1 MLRVNKTVNVEA
13 RISAQRQ
20 ISDDA
25 GRWEKRMTQ
34 SATPD
39 IASARLGQQ
48 QLADNFDDVKP
59 VLDRK
64 KALVE
69 SSRCYFCFDAPCVEA
84 CPTSIDIPN
93 FIRMIST
100 DNVRGAAETIFEQN
114 ILGGMC
120 ARVCPTEILCE
131 DSCVRNTSEDKPV
144 NIGALQRYATDRLMA
159 QGVHPFTRQAS
170 SGKKVAVIGGG
181 PAGLSAAHRLAML
194 GHDVTIFDAKDK
206 LGGLNEYGIAAY
218 KTVSDFAQREVDWLL
233 KIGGITAKTKTALGR
248 DITLEQLRR
257 DFDAVFVGLGLTGV
271 NALGLDGE
279 NIAGVLDAVD
289 YIAQLRQA
297 KDKSKLPVGRKI
309 VVIGGGNTAIDIAV
323 QSKRLGAEDVTLV
336 YRRGPEHMSATW
348 HEQEFAQVNGVTI
361 KHWARPVRLISHQGA
376 VREIEFEYTQLDGE
390 GRLIGTGETF
400 NLLCDVVFKAIGQK
414 LVKDPVNGKAHES
427 LDLANGKI
435 VVNDDMQTSL
445 PNVWAGGDCVAT
457 GIDLTVQSVEDGKVA
472 AIAIDRYLRG
482 LNR

>member
-1 MLRVNKTVNVEA
+1 
-13 RISAQRQ
+13 
-20 ISDDA
+20 
-25 GRWEKRMTQ
+25 MTQ
-34 SATPD
+34 SAMPD
-39 IASARLGQQ
+39 IASARLDQQ

-59 VLDRK
+59 VFDRK

-69 SSRCYFCFDAPCVEA
+69 SSRCYFCFDAPCIEA

-100 DNVRGAAETIFEQN
+100 DNVRGAAEKIFEQN

-159 QGVHPFTRQAS
+159 QGVHPFTRQES
-170 SGKKVAVIGGG
+170 SGKLVAVIGGG

-218 KTVSDFAQREVDWLL
+218 KTVNEFAQREVDWLL
-233 KIGGITAKTKTALGR
+233 KIGGITPKVKTMLGR

-257 DFDAVFVGLGLTGV
+257 DFDAVFVGLGLSGV

-279 NIAGVLDAVD
+279 NLNGVLDAVD
-289 YIAQLRQA
+289 YIAELRQA

-361 KHWARPVRLISHQGA
+361 KHWAKPVRLISHQGA

-400 NLLCDVVFKAIGQK
+400 GLLCDVVFKAIGQK

-445 PNVWAGGDCVAT
+445 PDVWAGGDCVAS

>member
-1 MLRVNKTVNVEA
+1 MA
-13 RISAQRQ
+13 
-20 ISDDA
+20 
-25 GRWEKRMTQ
+25 Q

-39 IASARLGQQ
+39 IAAARLRPEEITR
-48 QLADNFDDVKP
+48 NFDDVKP

-64 KALVE
+64 KAIVE
-69 SSRCYFCFDAPCVEA
+69 SSRCYFCFDAPCTEA

-100 DNVRGAAETIFEQN
+100 DNVRGAAEKILEQN

-131 DSCVRNTSEDKPV
+131 DACVRNTSEDKPV
-144 NIGALQRYATDRLMA
+144 NIGALQRYATDKLIA
-159 QGVHPFTRQAS
+159 QGIHPFQRQAPT
-170 SGKKVAVIGGG
+170 GKKVAVIGGG
-181 PAGLSAAHRLAML
+181 PAGLSCAHRLAML
-194 GHDVTIFDAKDK
+194 GHDVTIFEARDK

-218 KTVSDFAQREVDWLL
+218 KTVDDFAQREVRWLMQ
-233 KIGGITAKTKTALGR
+233 IGGITPKTGVALGR

-257 DFDAVFVGLGLTGV
+257 DYSAVFVGLGLAGV

-279 NIAGVLDAVD
+279 DVSGVLDAVD
-289 YIAQLRQA
+289 YIARLRQA
-297 KDKSKLPVGRKI
+297 TDKSALPVGRKI

-336 YRRGPEHMSATW
+336 YRRGPDQMSATW
-348 HEQEFAQVNGVTI
+348 HEQEFAQVNGVKI
-361 KHWARPVRLISHQGA
+361 KHWAKPVRLISHQGA
-376 VREIEFEYTQLDGE
+376 VREIEFEYTQLDDQN
-390 GRLIGTGETF
+390 RLIGTGETF
-400 NLLCDVVFKAIGQK
+400 SLLCDVVFKAIGQK

-435 VVNDDMQTSL
+435 VVNDDMRTSL
-445 PNVWAGGDCVAT
+445 PNVWAGGDCVAS
-457 GIDLTVQSVEDGKVA
+457 GIDLTVQGVEDGKVA

-482 LNR
+482 KNS

>member
-1 MLRVNKTVNVEA
+1 
-13 RISAQRQ
+13 
-20 ISDDA
+20 
-25 GRWEKRMTQ
+25 MTQ
-34 SATPD
+34 SAMPD
-39 IASARLGQQ
+39 IASARLDQR

-69 SSRCYFCFDAPCVEA
+69 SSRCYFCFDAPCMEA

-100 DNVRGAAETIFEQN
+100 DNVRGAAEKIFEQN

-159 QGVHPFTRQAS
+159 QGIHPFQRETL

-194 GHDVTIFDAKDK
+194 GHDVTIFDAKNK

-218 KTVSDFAQREVDWLL
+218 KTVNDFAQREVDWLL
-233 KIGGITAKTKTALGR
+233 KIGGITTKTGMVLGR

-257 DFDAVFVGLGLTGV
+257 DFDAVFIGFGLAGI

-279 NIAGVLDAVD
+279 TVGGVLDAVD

-297 KDKSKLPVGRKI
+297 KDKSNLPVGRKI

-323 QSKRLGAEDVTLV
+323 QSRRLGAEDVTLV
-336 YRRGPEHMSATW
+336 YRRGPDQMSATW
-348 HEQEFAQVNGVTI
+348 HEQEFAQVNGVKI
-361 KHWARPVRLISHQGA
+361 KHWAKPVRLISHQGA
-376 VREIEFEYTQLDGE
+376 IREIEFEYTQLDGE

-400 NLLCDVVFKAIGQK
+400 SLFCDVIFKAIGQK

-457 GIDLTVQSVEDGKVA
+457 GIDLTVQGVEDGKVA
-472 AIAIDRYLRG
+472 AIAINRYLRG
-482 LNR
+482 KNR

>member
-1 MLRVNKTVNVEA
+1 
-13 RISAQRQ
+13 
-20 ISDDA
+20 
-25 GRWEKRMTQ
+25 MTQ
-34 SATPD
+34 SAMPD
-39 IASARLGQQ
+39 IASARLDQR

-69 SSRCYFCFDAPCVEA
+69 SSRCYFCFDAPCMEA

-100 DNVRGAAETIFEQN
+100 DNVRGAAEKIFEQN

-159 QGVHPFTRQAS
+159 QGIHPFQRETL

-218 KTVSDFAQREVDWLL
+218 KTVNDFAQREVDWLL
-233 KIGGITAKTKTALGR
+233 KIGGITTKTGTVLGR

-257 DFDAVFVGLGLTGV
+257 DFDAVFIGFGLAGI

-279 NIAGVLDAVD
+279 NVGGVLDAVD

-297 KDKSKLPVGRKI
+297 KDKSSLPVGRKI

-323 QSKRLGAEDVTLV
+323 QSRRLGAEDVTLV
-336 YRRGPEHMSATW
+336 YRRGPDQMSATW
-348 HEQEFAQVNGVTI
+348 HEQEFAQVNGVKI
-361 KHWARPVRLISHQGA
+361 KHWAKPVRLISHQGA
-376 VREIEFEYTQLDGE
+376 IREIEFEYTQLDGE

-400 NLLCDVVFKAIGQK
+400 SLFCDVIFKAIGQK
-414 LVKDPVNGKAHES
+414 LVKDLVNGKAHES

-457 GIDLTVQSVEDGKVA
+457 GIDLTVQGVEDGKVA

-482 LNR
+482 KNR